1 MAEEKVESAVPE
13 EDFEAKYRRLA
24 NIVSAKHDA
33 DVLLYTGNIDASG
46 ADRLTHFSRDPQRR
60 TNVVLLLTTRGGSP
74 DAAYRMA
81 RCLQRHYTKVLL
93 YIHGM
98 CKSAGTLVAIAADEV
113 VLSDFGEFGP
123 LDAQLGKTDE
133 LFENHSG
140 LNLTQALTSL
150 NTRVVDFFLKSL
162 INLRQETN
170 GQLST
175 KLASDIAARL
185 AIGTYETIY
194 RQVDPVQL
202 GSIERAVQIA
212 SFYGRRLADGRNN
225 LKPLAVDRL
234 VNGYPSHSFV
244 IDIQEA
250 GTLFKNVR
258 VPDEDEERLAE
269 CISDFTRD
277 EVDQRFVVKLDKRA
291 ETPHG
296 AAAPNDEGT
305 TGVSGGSGENHE
317 ADDRTAVEPAPAVRS
332 NGRTRP
338 PRSRSR
344 V

>member
-1 MAEEKVESAVPE
+1 MAEEKIAATAPE

-24 NIVSAKHDA
+24 NIISEKRDA
-33 DVLLYTGNIDASG
+33 DVILYSGNIDTTG
-46 ADRLTHFSRDPQRR
+46 ADQLTHLSRDRRRR

-98 CKSAGTLVAIAADEV
+98 CKSAGTLVAIAADEI

-133 LFENHSG
+133 LFESHSG

-212 SFYGRRLADGRNN
+212 SFYAQRLAEGRNN
-225 LKPLAVDRL
+225 LKNSAVDRL

-244 IDIQEA
+244 IDIHEA
-250 GTLFKNVR
+250 KTLFKNVR
-258 VPDEDEERLAE
+258 VPDDNEEELAE
-269 CISDFTRD
+269 CISAFTRD
-277 EVDQRFVVKLDKRA
+277 EVDQRFVVKLDKYA
-291 ETPHG
+291 EAPHG

-305 TGVSGGSGENHE
+305 TGVSGGSGANHE
-317 ADDRTAVEPAPAVRS
+317 ADDSAPSVPAVAVRS
-332 NGRTRP
+332 NGRAKPPR
-338 PRSRSR
+338 PRSRL
-344 V
+344 